1 MEGAISGRLE
11 THAIAR
17 ERAVIIE
24 GEGAKRGR
32 GGGECRNFLRQKQTS
47 FMNRNKSVL
56 LLHLFSH

>member
-1 MEGAISGRLE
+1 MKGAISGRLE

-32 GGGECRNFLRQKQTS
+32 GGGNVVISCVKSKQ
-47 FMNRNKSVL
+47 VL
-56 LLHLFSH
+56 